1 MRRLFI
7 LAMAGAGLA
16 AATPA
21 AAAVTIVGPT
31 ATTSSC
37 TAFSFSI
44 ADSACAGGY
53 TGNLLQGT
61 LQDPGLAALQ
71 AFGYTGTGTYLA
83 SIGSISGTTL
93 DFGTMLTGMT
103 LIGFHYGAAGSGTEA
118 TSFFLFNA
126 GSGTQ
131 TITVSRTLLYSRLAA
146 QFPNRRPGRSCSL
159 GLQAWALRCGAVA
172 GLCSLRSLNSADKSK
187 SCGR

>member
-83 SIGSISGTTL
+83 SIGSISGTTI

-131 TITVSRTLLYSRLAA
+131 TITVAGRAGTNSPFGLSNAALFSTGGAVPEPATWALMLLGFAGIGLAMRRR
-146 QFPNRRPGRSCSL
+146 RRPLLAQVS
-159 GLQAWALRCGAVA
+159 
-172 GLCSLRSLNSADKSK
+172 
-187 SCGR
+187 

>member
-71 AFGYTGTGTYLA
+71 AFGYTGTEP
-83 SIGSISGTTL
+83 TL
-93 DFGTMLTGMT
+93 PP
-103 LIGFHYGAAGSGTEA
+103 
-118 TSFFLFNA
+118 
-126 GSGTQ
+126 
-131 TITVSRTLLYSRLAA
+131 LAA
-146 QFPNRRPGRSCSL
+146 SAARQSTSARCSPE
-159 GLQAWALRCGAVA
+159 
-172 GLCSLRSLNSADKSK
+172 
-187 SCGR
+187 